1 MPLALQM
8 HLHVAIGIRFGDG
21 VGDRAGHL
29 GAMLFSQ
36 SFLVATWRRVFCLL
50 PLDSRIIL
58 SWLVLVEELLGLLL
72 KQDRHVLAAVIF
84 IGVWPG
90 VHLLFEGYRAD
101 HTALHLG
108 WAIETVNLL
117 LEPRVIVFVWPG
129 YLLLDCDQFVAESD
143 SLVLWY
149 EVRVLSSLV
158 QRVLLPVLL
167 TGIFARVNAALCPL
181 DHLIDVA
188 ICRHFASE
196 DAEFDSASANDCSLT
211 VVSHRNMVVPTNRV
225 EFQLAD
231 RSAFNQA
238 LAASCEILLL
248 PSAIEFKPGSA
259 HFKRFVATDEGT
271 VTRAVLHRF
280 VGAGE
285 AVETTVLLH
294 GAANLLALEE
304 AIATDAPPTR
314 QFLKRPSRD
323 GTRACLAVWFS
334 FRQREQCRAF
344 RLVDVGFLLP
354 ACRQGLI
361 HVVRRLDCEPVS

>member
-1 MPLALQM
+1 MPLVLQM
-8 HLHVAIGIRFGDG
+8 HVHVAIGLGFGDG
-21 VGDRAGHL
+21 VGDRATHL
-29 GAMLFSQ
+29 GTLLLRQ
-36 SFLVATWRRVFCLL
+36 GFLVGAWRRVFCLL
-50 PLDSRIIL
+50 PLDARIIL

-72 KQDRHVLAAVIF
+72 KHVRHVLAAVIF
-84 IGVWPG
+84 ISVWPG

-117 LEPRVIVFVWPG
+117 LEPRVVVFIWPR
-129 YLLLDCDQFVAESD
+129 YLLLDRDQFVAEGD

-158 QRVLLPVLL
+158 QRMLLPVLL
-167 TGIFARVNAALCPL
+167 SGIFARVNAALRSL
-181 DHLIDVA
+181 DHLVDVA
-188 ICRHFASE
+188 IRRHFVSE
-196 DAEFDSASANDCSLT
+196 DAEFDSTGANDCSLT
-211 VVSHRNMVVPTNRV
+211 VVSHRHMVVPTNRV

-238 LAASCEILLL
+238 LAASSEILLL
-248 PSAIEFKPGSA
+248 PSALEFKLGSA
-259 HFKRFVATDEGT
+259 HFKRFVAPDEDS
-271 VTRAVLHRF
+271 VASAVLHRF

-285 AVETTVLLH
+285 AIETTVLLH

-323 GTRACLAVWFS
+323 GARACLAV
-334 FRQREQCRAF
+334 
-344 RLVDVGFLLP
+344 
-354 ACRQGLI
+354 
-361 HVVRRLDCEPVS
+361 

>member
-36 SFLVATWRRVFCLL
+36 GFLVATWRRVFCLL

-84 IGVWPG
+84 IGIWPG
-90 VHLLFEGYRAD
+90 VHLLFEGYRTD
-101 HTALHLG
+101 HAALHLG

-117 LEPRVIVFVWPG
+117 LEPSVIVFVWPG

-196 DAEFDSASANDCSLT
+196 DAEFDSASANDGSLT

-238 LAASCEILLL
+238 LAASSEILLL

-259 HFKRFVATDEGT
+259 HFKRFVATDEGA

-285 AVETTVLLH
+285 AIKTTVLLH

-334 FRQREQCRAF
+334 FRQGEQCRAF